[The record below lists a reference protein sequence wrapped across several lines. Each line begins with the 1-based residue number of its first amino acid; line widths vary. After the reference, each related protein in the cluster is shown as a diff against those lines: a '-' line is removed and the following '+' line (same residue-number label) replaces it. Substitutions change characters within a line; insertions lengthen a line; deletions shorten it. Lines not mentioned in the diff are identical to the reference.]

1 VFSLPKKVFKM
12 ARHATSDLRRV
23 PVFETLTK
31 RQLERVDSLLTPISF
46 SDGDVLCY
54 EGRLGREAF
63 VIISGEVEVSRGTDH
78 IATLGA
84 GAIVGE
90 QALLGKGR
98 RNATV
103 TAAGDVT
110 ALVMSTQEFASVLA
124 EPGVAIA
131 VQRVSDERA
140 RDLVAA

>member
-1 VFSLPKKVFKM
+1 M
-12 ARHATSDLRRV
+12 ARHATSELRRV
-23 PVFETLTK
+23 PVFETLSK

-46 SDGDVLCY
+46 RDGDVLCH

-63 VIISGEVEVSRGTDH
+63 VILSGEVEVSRGANH
-78 IATLGA
+78 LATLGA
-84 GAIVGE
+84 GALVGE
-90 QALLGKGR
+90 QALLGEGR

-124 EPGVAIA
+124 EPSVAIA
-131 VQRVSDERA
+131 VQRVSEERTGA
-140 RDLVAA
+140 LVAA

>member
-1 VFSLPKKVFKM
+1 M
-12 ARHATSDLRRV
+12 ARHATSELRRV
-23 PVFETLTK
+23 PVFETLSK

-46 SDGDVLCY
+46 RDGDVLCH

-63 VIISGEVEVSRGTDH
+63 VILSGEVEVSRGANH
-78 IATLGA
+78 LATLGA
-84 GAIVGE
+84 GALVGE
-90 QALLGKGR
+90 QALLGEGR

-124 EPGVAIA
+124 EPSVAIA
-131 VQRVSDERA
+131 VQRVSEERTGT
-140 RDLVAA
+140 LVAA